1 MVLFKEGN
9 SRKRSR
15 GRPGFTLIV
24 VILVVAFLLSVGIAL
39 LSVTGTAPKM
49 ADNIRYQEQAL
60 SAAEAGFDL
69 SWEDLDSSV
78 STGQLSSFEEKYL
91 KDPAGIDLPTAANYY
106 RKLTDAELLSLLDPD
121 GDGTCNYQNV
131 LAFKE
136 TFQPSL
142 LSGQVPLTYTVFLID
157 DEAGG
162 GTPDNTD
169 VIMVCIGTAGSGPSL
184 TTSRLEIVLQAESA
198 VGP

>member
-1 MVLFKEGN
+1 MVLLKEGN
-9 SRKRSR
+9 SRIRTQ

-24 VILVVAFLLSVGIAL
+24 VILVLAFLMSVGIAL
-39 LSVTGTAPKM
+39 LSVTGTTPRIAN
-49 ADNIRYQEQAL
+49 NIRYQEQAL
-60 SAAEAGFDL
+60 GAAEGGFDL
-69 SWEDLDSSV
+69 AWENLENSFSS
-78 STGQLSSFEEKYL
+78 GQLSSFEDKYL
-91 KDPAGIDLPTAANYY
+91 KDPAGIDLPTASNYY

-121 GDGTCNYQNV
+121 GDGTCDYQNV

-169 VIMVCIGTAGSGPSL
+169 VMMVCIGTAGSGPSL
-184 TTSRLEIVLQAESA
+184 TTSRLEIMLQAESTI
-198 VGP
+198 GP